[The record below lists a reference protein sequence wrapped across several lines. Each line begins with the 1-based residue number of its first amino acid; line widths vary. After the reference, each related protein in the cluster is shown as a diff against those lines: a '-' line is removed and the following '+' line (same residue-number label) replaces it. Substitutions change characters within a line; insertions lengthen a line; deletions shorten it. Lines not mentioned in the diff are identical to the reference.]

1 MGEADEPAVTA
12 TSSIA
17 GRRVTG
23 AGAAEVQDKG
33 DSMCSG
39 SAMRLLK
46 TGAADVTGKDSSGV
60 CCRGPVVK
68 GQRGLLEQEHA
79 YAWRTVALALR

>member
-1 MGEADEPAVTA
+1 MTA
-12 TSSIA
+12 TSSIT
-17 GRRVTG
+17 GSRVTG

-39 SAMRLLK
+39 SAVRLRK
-46 TGAADVTGKDSSGV
+46 TGAADVTGMDSSGV

-68 GQRGLLEQEHA
+68 GQRGILEQEVA
-79 YAWRTVALALR
+79 YAWWTVALALR